1 MLIVLAEATMGE
13 GTLDAAHD
21 AMAKMLAASRAEEGC
36 VSYAYA
42 VDVLD
47 PAKLHIIEKWVDAD
61 ALAFHFQT
69 PHMAEFQAALAQQD
83 LKITELAKF
92 QADDGSPVM

>member
-1 MLIVLAEATMGE
+1 MLIVLAEANMGE
-13 GTLDAAHD
+13 GTLDAARE
-21 AMAKMLAASRAEEGC
+21 AMATMLAASRAEEGC

-47 PAKLHIIEKWVDAD
+47 PAKLHIIEKWKDEA

-69 PHMAEFQAALAQQD
+69 PHMAAFQGALSKLD
-83 LKITELAKF
+83 LSITELAKY